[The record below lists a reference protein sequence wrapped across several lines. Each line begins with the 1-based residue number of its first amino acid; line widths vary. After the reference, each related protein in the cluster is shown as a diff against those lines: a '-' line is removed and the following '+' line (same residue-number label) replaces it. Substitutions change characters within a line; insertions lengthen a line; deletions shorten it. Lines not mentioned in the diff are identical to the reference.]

1 MAFKRNDLAKM
12 EAIKKM
18 TPLQLAEDAELK
30 EKQQKIST
38 KEKFELHRQ
47 QRDEF
52 NQAEKQEQKERRV
65 EKIKQAKASSK
76 KKTDKEIQ
84 QAKTDQLMNTI
95 AERASYYRANPHRFV
110 EEFLGIHLKLFQK
123 ILIFAMM
130 LYDYYYYIASR
141 GQGKTFLVSLYAVV
155 RCILYPGTKILAFS
169 YTFKQGKEVV
179 LKITDDFMQHS
190 PLLCNEIKRTS
201 TGINDCGV
209 WFKNGSWIQVRVA
222 GESSRGARSN
232 IIIIDESRMVSQKI
246 YDTIIRPMNAVSR
259 QPGYL
264 RKPEYQHL
272 QEMNKEIFMTSAW
285 YKASEM
291 YEKVK
296 TYVANS
302 LDDNKKYFICDLPYE
317 LSIAE
322 GLLMR
327 EQIENEMSEE
337 TFSDI
342 TFMMEREGL
351 FYGSSEDAL
360 FNYNI
365 LSERRNL
372 QDGFKPLDYYKET
385 ATQIPKKQAN
395 ETRILSLD
403 IALMASKKNKND
415 ASCFI
420 INQCMKTNEESYLSN
435 ISYVETQEGLV
446 TEELGLLAM
455 RYFYQ
460 YDCDYFAIDANGLG
474 VGVADFIM
482 TQDRFDPVYG
492 CFYKAM
498 SAINN
503 DEINARCK
511 TKDTTKCLYIIKA
524 NAKMNNDMCLSLRA
538 AFQNGYINLLLS
550 ETDMEDKWS
559 TKIKGYNKLSDRQ
572 KAMLSLTHYQT
583 TFLIDELI
591 NLDHEIVNGL
601 VKVKEKSGMRKDRYS
616 SLEYNLYVVD
626 QLRLKKKK
634 QYTEKNDLVSR
645 LPIRKGSR
653 FSMLR

>member
-1 MAFKRNDLAKM
+1 MAFKRKEIVPPKPKTVL
-12 EAIKKM
+12 E
-18 TPLQLAEDAELK
+18 LAEIAELD
-30 EKQQKIST
+30 EKLVAQD
-38 KEKFELHRQ
+38 EKS
-47 QRDEF
+47 
-52 NQAEKQEQKERRV
+52 EKRNKRI
-65 EKIKQAKASSK
+65 EKIKKSRESSK
-76 KKTDKEIQ
+76 KKTDREIQ
-84 QAKTDQLMNTI
+84 QGKIDSMMNTI

-130 LYDYYYYIASR
+130 MYDYFLFIAAR
-141 GQGKTFLVSLYAVV
+141 GIGKTYLVSLYAVV

-179 LKITDDFMQHS
+179 MKITDDFMQHS

-232 IIIIDESRMVSQKI
+232 ILIIDESRMVSQKI
-246 YDTIIRPMNAVSR
+246 YDTIIRPMNAVTR

-272 QEMNKEIFMTSAW
+272 QEMNKEIFMSSAW

-296 TYVANS
+296 TYAANS
-302 LDDNKKYFICDLPYE
+302 LDDSKKYFLCDLPYE

-327 EQIENEMSEE
+327 ESIENEMSEE

-360 FNYNI
+360 FNFNV

-372 QDGFKPLDYYKET
+372 QDALRPLDYYKET
-385 ATQIPKKQAN
+385 ATQIPRKQAN
-395 ETRILSLD
+395 EIRILSLD

-420 INQCMKTNEESYLSN
+420 INQCMKTNDESYLSN
-435 ISYVETQEGLV
+435 ISYVETAEGLV

-460 YDCDYFAIDANGLG
+460 YDCDYFAIDANGIGQG
-474 VGVADFIM
+474 VVDYIM

-492 CFYKAM
+492 VMYKAM
-498 SAINN
+498 SSINN
-503 DEINARCK
+503 PEMNARCK
-511 TKDTTKCLYIIKA
+511 SRDTTKCLYIMKA
-524 NAKMNNDMCLSLRA
+524 NAKQNNDMCLSLRS
-538 AFQNGYINLLLS
+538 AFQNGYINLLAS

-572 KAMLSLTHYQT
+572 KAMLSLPHYQT

-591 NLDHEIVNGL
+591 NLDHEINNGL
-601 VKVKEKSGMRKDRYS
+601 IKVKEKSGMRKDRYS
-616 SLEYNLYVVD
+616 SLEYNLFVVD
-626 QLRLKKKK
+626 QLRINKKKK
-634 QYTEKNDLVSR
+634 TVEKNDLVAR
-645 LPIRKGSR
+645 LPIKQGSR
-653 FSMLR
+653 FSMLRKGGA

>member
-1 MAFKRNDLAKM
+1 MAFKRKDIPYSKKVEQKKA
-12 EAIKKM
+12 EALEKESE
-18 TPLQLAEDAELK
+18 LAEKK
-30 EKQQKIST
+30 EKRERAKKEKAENENQQKTSV
-38 KEKFELHRQ
+38 K
-47 QRDEF
+47 
-52 NQAEKQEQKERRV
+52 KQE
-65 EKIKQAKASSK
+65 

-84 QAKTDQLMNTI
+84 QDKTDRLMNTV

-123 ILIFAMM
+123 ILIYAMM
-130 LYDYYYYIASR
+130 VYDYYYYIASR

-201 TGINDCGV
+201 TGINDCGI

-232 IIIIDESRMVSQKI
+232 ILIIDESRMVSQKI

-264 RKPEYQHL
+264 RKPEYKHL
-272 QEMNKEIFMTSAW
+272 QEMNKEIFMSSAW

-296 TYVANS
+296 AYVANS
-302 LDDNKKYFICDLPYE
+302 LDDTKKYFICDLPYE

-327 EQIENEMSEE
+327 EAIENEMSEE

-342 TFMMEREGL
+342 TFMMEREGM

-372 QDGFKPLDYYKET
+372 QDALRPLDYYKET
-385 ATQIPKKQAN
+385 ATSIPKKQPN
-395 ETRILSLD
+395 EIRILSLD

-420 INQCMKTNEESYLSN
+420 INQCIKTNDESFLSN

-446 TEELGLLAM
+446 TEELGLMAM

-460 YDCDYFAIDANGLG
+460 YDCDYFAIDSNG
-474 VGVADFIM
+474 VGAGVLDYIM
-482 TQDRFDPVYG
+482 VQDRFDPKYG
-492 CFYKAM
+492 VMYKAM
-498 SAINN
+498 SSINN
-503 DEINARCK
+503 PDMNDRCK
-511 TKDTTKCLYIIKA
+511 SRDTTKCLYIIKA
-524 NAKMNNDMCLSLRA
+524 NAKQNNDMCLSLRA
-538 AFQNGYINLLLS
+538 AFQNGYINLLQS
-550 ETDMEDKWS
+550 ETDMEDKWAN
-559 TKIKGYNKLSDRQ
+559 KVKGYNKLSDRQ
-572 KAMLSLTHYQT
+572 KAMLSLPHYQT

-591 NLDHEIVNGL
+591 NLDHDIVNGL

-616 SLEYNLYVVD
+616 SLEYNLFVVD
-626 QLRLKKKK
+626 QLRVKKKRNISDK
-634 QYTEKNDLVSR
+634 DSLVNR
-645 LPIRKGSR
+645 LPIRQAKR
-653 FSMLR
+653 FSSFR

>member
-1 MAFKRNDLAKM
+1 MAFV
-12 EAIKKM
+12 KKQLN
-18 TPLQLAEDAELK
+18 TPNY
-30 EKQQKIST
+30 S
-38 KEKFELHRQ
+38 
-47 QRDEF
+47 
-52 NQAEKQEQKERRV
+52 
-65 EKIKQAKASSK
+65 

-84 QAKTDQLMNTI
+84 KDKSERIMEI
-95 AERASYYRANPHRFV
+95 VAERASYYRANPHRFV

-123 ILIFAMM
+123 ILIYAMM
-130 LYDYYYYIASR
+130 VYDYFYFLAAR
-141 GQGKTFLVSLYAVV
+141 GIGKTYLVSLFACI

-169 YTFKQGKEVV
+169 YTFKQGKEIVM
-179 LKITDDFMQHS
+179 KITDDFMIHS
-190 PLLCNEIKRTS
+190 PLLCNEIKRSS
-201 TGINDCGV
+201 TGLNDCGV

-222 GESSRGARSN
+222 GESARGARSN
-232 IIIIDESRMVSQKI
+232 IIIIDESRMVAQKL
-246 YDTIIRPMNAVSR
+246 YDTIIRPMNANPR

-264 RKPEYQHL
+264 RKPEYKHL
-272 QEMNKEIFMTSAW
+272 QEMNKEFFMSSAW

-302 LDDNKKYFICDLPYE
+302 LDDTKKYFICDLPYE

-360 FNYNI
+360 FNYNV

-372 QDGFKPLDYYKET
+372 QDALKPLEYYKET
-385 ATQIPKKQAN
+385 ATQMPKKLPN
-395 ETRILSLD
+395 EKRILSLD
-403 IALMASKKNKND
+403 VALMASKKNRND

-420 INQCMKTNEESYLSN
+420 INQCMKTNDESFLSN
-435 ISYVETQEGLV
+435 ISYVETKEGLV

-460 YDCDYFAIDANGLG
+460 YDCDYFAIDAMGIG
-474 VGVADFIM
+474 QGVADFIM

-498 SAINN
+498 SSINN
-503 DEINARCK
+503 DEMNIRCK
-511 TKDTTKCLYIIKA
+511 TKDTIKCLYIIKA
-524 NAKMNNDMCLSLRA
+524 NPKSNNDMCLSLRS
-538 AFQNGYINLLLS
+538 AFQNGYINLLQS

-572 KAMLSLTHYQT
+572 KAMLSLPHYQT

-626 QLRLKKKK
+626 QLRLDRKKK
-634 QYTEKNDLVSR
+634 TDVNDLANR
-645 LPIRKGSR
+645 LPIRPSKR
-653 FSMLR
+653 FSSFA

>member
-1 MAFKRNDLAKM
+1 MAFKRKDIPYSKKVEQKKA
-12 EAIKKM
+12 EALEKERE
-18 TPLQLAEDAELK
+18 LAEKK
-30 EKQQKIST
+30 EKRERAKKEKAENENQQKTSV
-38 KEKFELHRQ
+38 K
-47 QRDEF
+47 
-52 NQAEKQEQKERRV
+52 KQE
-65 EKIKQAKASSK
+65 

-84 QAKTDQLMNTI
+84 QDKTDRLMNTV

-123 ILIFAMM
+123 ILIYAMM
-130 LYDYYYYIASR
+130 VYDYYYYIASR

-201 TGINDCGV
+201 TGINDCGI

-232 IIIIDESRMVSQKI
+232 ILIIDESRMVSQKI

-264 RKPEYQHL
+264 RKPEYKHL
-272 QEMNKEIFMTSAW
+272 QEMNKEIFMSSAW

-296 TYVANS
+296 AYVANS
-302 LDDNKKYFICDLPYE
+302 LDDTKKYFICDLPYE

-327 EQIENEMSEE
+327 EAIENEMSEE

-342 TFMMEREGL
+342 TFMMEREGM

-372 QDGFKPLDYYKET
+372 QDALRPLDYYKET
-385 ATQIPKKQAN
+385 ATSIPKKQPN
-395 ETRILSLD
+395 EIRILSLD

-420 INQCMKTNEESYLSN
+420 INQCIKTNDESFLSN

-446 TEELGLLAM
+446 TEELGLMAM

-460 YDCDYFAIDANGLG
+460 YDCDYFAIDSNG
-474 VGVADFIM
+474 VGAGVLDYIM
-482 TQDRFDPVYG
+482 VQDRFDPKYG
-492 CFYKAM
+492 VMYKAM
-498 SAINN
+498 SSINN
-503 DEINARCK
+503 PDMNDRCK
-511 TKDTTKCLYIIKA
+511 SRDTTKCLYIIKA
-524 NAKMNNDMCLSLRA
+524 NAKQNNDMCLSLRA
-538 AFQNGYINLLLS
+538 AFQNGYINLLQS
-550 ETDMEDKWS
+550 ETDMEDKWAN
-559 TKIKGYNKLSDRQ
+559 KVKGYNKLSDRQ
-572 KAMLSLTHYQT
+572 KAMLSLPHYQT

-591 NLDHEIVNGL
+591 NLDHDIVNGL

-616 SLEYNLYVVD
+616 SLEYNLFVVD
-626 QLRLKKKK
+626 QLRVKKKRNISDK
-634 QYTEKNDLVSR
+634 DSLVNR
-645 LPIRKGSR
+645 LPIRQAKR
-653 FSMLR
+653 FSSFR